1 MSQALVPLSTLVT
14 SGSGTQRVLDTWLTL
29 LSRLPVPQ
37 PAGSR
42 RRRQDSVADA
52 GRPMGQLH
60 VQLQL
65 VLPGETLES
74 DVSDASDQDR
84 MSELCCRRNVFG
96 FPLSLSHTP
105 ALNSPAAG
113 YGSASC

>member
-1 MSQALVPLSTLVT
+1 
-14 SGSGTQRVLDTWLTL
+14 
-29 LSRLPVPQ
+29 
-37 PAGSR
+37 
-42 RRRQDSVADA
+42 
-52 GRPMGQLH
+52 MGQLH

-65 VLPGETLES
+65 VLPGQTLES

-105 ALNSPAAG
+105 ALNSPATG